1 MKTISKT
8 DYIIY
13 RECHKNAWYKLHKPD
28 VYFASELS
36 DFEKNIIETGNEVDA
51 LARGLF
57 SGGVLVE
64 GRGEDAQKLTQKL
77 THFILLYQK

>member
-1 MKTISKT
+1 MKPISKT

-13 RECHKNAWYKLHKPD
+13 RECHKNAWYKRHRPD

-36 DFEKNIIETGNEVDA
+36 AFEKNIIETGNEVDV

-57 SGGVLVE
+57 PDGVTVE
-64 GRGEDAQKLTQKL
+64 GRGEDAVAQTAG
-77 THFILLYQK
+77 Y